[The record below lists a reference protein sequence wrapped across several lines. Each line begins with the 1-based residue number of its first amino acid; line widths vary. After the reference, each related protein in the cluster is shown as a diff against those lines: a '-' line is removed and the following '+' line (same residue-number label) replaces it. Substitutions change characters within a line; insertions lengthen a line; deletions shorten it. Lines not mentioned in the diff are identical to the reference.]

1 MSLSGVRRLGAVEV
15 NNTTSNPVNTD
26 LDNKFIPLGSGMERI
41 RAKQGRIPGLTGTS
55 SIIVGTTIFAPI
67 NTTLR
72 TQGMPLTSNHNFP
85 SFLPSA
91 AILQIAS
98 TNINDTGA
106 GTGAR
111 QLSIT
116 GLDNNWDIISETIT
130 LNGQSPVLT
139 TTQFLRVNLLFVV
152 EVGSFGGNQ
161 GDIFVSSG
169 DTFTNGIPNTQTLYA
184 MVRSTS
190 SVNLQ
195 NISQFGLYSIPRNKR
210 LWLNIGNYYYDGTQ
224 SQVLTF
230 REDYIA
236 PYGVGGQ
243 RIRYTSGRLQFSGSV
258 SFNFQ
263 NGGAFD
269 PQTDYEF
276 RARTSSGTN
285 YGTLYYEAQREDITR
300 LDI

>member
-1 MSLSGVRRLGAVEV
+1 MTI
-15 NNTTSNPVNTD
+15 NNPTSNPVNTFEGD
-26 LDNKFIPLGSGMERI
+26 SRIKPLGSGMERI
-41 RAKQGRIPGLTGTS
+41 RAKQGRITGLTGPS
-55 SIIVGTTIFAPI
+55 SIVVGATIYAPI

-85 SFLPSA
+85 SFLSSA

-98 TNINDTGA
+98 TDANDTAA

-111 QLSIT
+111 QLFIS
-116 GLDNNWDIISETIT
+116 GLNNNWDAISETIT
-130 LNGQSPVLT
+130 LNGQTPVNT
-139 TTQFLRVNLLFVV
+139 TTQFLRVNLLLVV

-169 DTFTNGIPNTQTLYA
+169 DTFTNGVPNTQTLYA
-184 MVRSTS
+184 MVRSS
-190 SVNLQ
+190 SATNLQ
-195 NISQFGLYSIPRNKR
+195 NISMFGLYSVPRNLR
-210 LWLNIGNYYYDGTQ
+210 LWLNMGNYYYDGTQ

-243 RIRYTSGRLQFSGSV
+243 RIRYTSGRLQFSASV

-276 RARTSSGTN
+276 RARTSSGLN
-285 YGTLYYEAQREDITR
+285 YGTLYYEAQREDITQ